1 MAANG
6 NDTRISIPSRK
17 RIIMCKILISK
28 LPRELLILTNFRTL
42 VITRGKCL
50 RVPEA
55 MEQARAS
62 LSLSVPLDLCLY
74 LLLMY
79 FGLFEIYICNYCN
92 HRHNVFCVNKCE

>member
-1 MAANG
+1 
-6 NDTRISIPSRK
+6 
-17 RIIMCKILISK
+17 MCKILISK

-62 LSLSVPLDLCLY
+62 LSLCSPRSVPIFVAY
-74 LLLMY
+74 
-79 FGLFEIYICNYCN
+79 
-92 HRHNVFCVNKCE
+92 VFWFV